1 MTKSSL
7 VSAEWEPDPKVA
19 RRFGVCQKTVQRWS
33 EDPDLDFP
41 SALEINNRKYRN
53 IKQLEA
59 WSAARVKAS
68 IKKERQAQK
77 QSIERSIEV
86 L

>member
-33 EDPDLDFP
+33 EDPALDFP
-41 SALEINNRKYRN
+41 PAMEINGRKYRN
-53 IKQLEA
+53 IARLEA

-68 IKKERQAQK
+68 IERDRGAQK
-77 QSIERSIEV
+77 RSIEQSIEVS
-86 L
+86 